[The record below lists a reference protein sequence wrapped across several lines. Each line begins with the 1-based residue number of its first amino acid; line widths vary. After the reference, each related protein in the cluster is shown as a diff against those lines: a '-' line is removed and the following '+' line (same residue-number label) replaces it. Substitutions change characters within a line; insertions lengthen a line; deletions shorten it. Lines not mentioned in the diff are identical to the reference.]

1 MAEEPAAVTSLAPEA
16 AAAARE
22 AFAAQD
28 GDGLVRPGPPLAPP
42 LPPLGAPRLACQG
55 GAEELGAGR

>member
-1 MAEEPAAVTSLAPEA
+1 MAEEAAAALAPEA

-28 GDGLVRPGPPLAPP
+28 GDGLVRPGLP
-42 LPPLGAPRLACQG
+42 LPPPPPPPWARPALACQG
-55 GAEELGAGR
+55 GAELGAGR